1 MLLALVAADSR
12 SASAILDDFIR
23 DVPKWYDFE
32 FDESH
37 VSVISGK
44 EEGMYAWISLNYM
57 LGRFSQESHRKR
69 EYLLIISHRSTTLLG
84 GFISLVREFSSYIS
98 FAGLCIS
105 LTL

>member
-12 SASAILDDFIR
+12 SASAILDDVIR

-69 EYLLIISHRSTTLLG
+69 EYLLILLHRNTILFGS
-84 GFISLVREFSSYIS
+84 FISLVLEFFSYIL
-98 FAGLCIS
+98 FAVLCIS